1 MDSTG
6 TCTEKLPS
14 SKTLLELRNT
24 LDCCLSCPSVVSPLY
39 RDTLCIVINSIPKEL
54 AFLLVQRRS
63 LAQFSVRGVLGDSVI
78 FIQHGE
84 MGGIVSGFSIS
95 GFNASLKLFYVCF
108 QKG

>member
-95 GFNASLKLFYVCF
+95 GFNVSLKSF
-108 QKG
+108 